1 MDNTAQAETNCP
13 VCNLAIAH
21 WSATAFAI
29 LSDVDIEVR
38 KISQFVRGPPLCSM
52 AVEHFF
58 HANRAGC
65 PHK

>member
-38 KISQFVRGPPLCSM
+38 KISQFVHGPSPTL
-52 AVEHFF
+52 F
-58 HANRAGC
+58 NGR
-65 PHK
+65 